1 MTNWLKLRAVAHWPR
16 WTYNFHMKRTRK
28 AVVDLS
34 EPSAA
39 QIARMSGISVSRV
52 YRLLS
57 EGRTGAQIV
66 AQAQRRKEEAALN
79 VLPTTP
85 VANGHAADISFSA
98 AQTQKEIWTGKLRE
112 LEYMERCGTL
122 VPNSYVRHWGTGF
135 CIAIRDEMRKA
146 SELRD
151 VLASE
156 SNPAQIQTI
165 LDNWVSRVLDRIHS
179 LESLWAPSPKET
191 M

>member
-1 MTNWLKLRAVAHWPR
+1 
-16 WTYNFHMKRTRK
+16 MKRARK
-28 AVVDLS
+28 PIPGLS

-39 QIARMSGISVSRV
+39 QIARMSGLSVSRV

-79 VLPTTP
+79 VLPATP
-85 VANGHAADISFSA
+85 VNGHAANGGLTFAA

-122 VPNSYVRHWGTGF
+122 VPVSYIKFWGVNFIVGVQ
-135 CIAIRDEMRKA
+135 DEMRKVA
-146 SELRD
+146 ELTD
-151 VLASE
+151 TLAAE
-156 SNPAQIQTI
+156 SNPAQIQI
-165 LDNWVSRVLDRIHS
+165 LLDNWVGRVCEKLHR
-179 LESLWAPSPKET
+179 LETLWAAPPKEV

>member
-1 MTNWLKLRAVAHWPR
+1 
-16 WTYNFHMKRTRK
+16 MKRARK
-28 AVVDLS
+28 PIPGLS

-39 QIARMSGISVSRV
+39 QIARMSGLSVSRV

-79 VLPTTP
+79 VLPATP
-85 VANGHAADISFSA
+85 VNGHAANGGLTFAA

-135 CIAIRDEMRKA
+135 CIAIRDEMRKV
-146 SELRD
+146 SELTD
-151 VLASE
+151 VLAAE
-156 SNPAQIQTI
+156 SNPAQIQI
-165 LDNWVSRVLDRIHS
+165 LLDNWVGRVLDRLHS
-179 LESLWAPSPKET
+179 LESLWAASRGV

>member
-1 MTNWLKLRAVAHWPR
+1 
-16 WTYNFHMKRTRK
+16 MKRTRK
-28 AVVDLS
+28 PIPGLS

-79 VLPTTP
+79 ILPVTP
-85 VANGHAADISFSA
+85 VNGHAANGALTFAA
-98 AQTQKEIWTGKLRE
+98 AQTQKEIWTGKLKE

-122 VPNSYVRHWGTGF
+122 VPTSYIKFWGAGF
-135 CIAIRDEMRKA
+135 CIAVRDEMQKVG
-146 SELRD
+146 ELRD

-179 LESLWAPSPKET
+179 LESLWAPTPKET